1 VQFTKDVMNVKNT
14 KRDLKKRDFYAEALP
29 YLKEGLKEL
38 KINLSPETQSRLLI
52 FLEELSAFA
61 EPLGLTS
68 LKTPKDL
75 VVKHLLDSLTILD
88 FLPENEPIL
97 DLGTGGGLP
106 GMVIKIVRPE
116 QEVWLVD
123 ARKRPISFLHYIVGK
138 LSLTEV
144 KILQTTVGEGD
155 PLPRRYFAV
164 VVSRAVCSLDKLWE
178 LSSPLLRKEGVLL
191 AMKGPRVEEEIEI
204 LNKKFP
210 ELRVQRYNFCLP
222 LTGDHRVIV
231 KINPN

>member
-1 VQFTKDVMNVKNT
+1 MQFTKDVMDVKNT
-14 KRDLKKRDFYAEALP
+14 KRRLKRQDFGLEAAC

-38 KINLSPETQSRLLI
+38 KINLSSETQTKLLL

-75 VVKHLLDSLTILD
+75 VVKHLFDSLIILD
-88 FLPENEPIL
+88 FLPENGPVL

-123 ARKRPISFLHYIVGK
+123 ARKRPVSFLHYVVGK
-138 LSLTEV
+138 LGLKRV
-144 KILQTTVGEGD
+144 KILQTTVGKDD
-155 PLPRRYFAV
+155 PLPRKYFAA

-178 LSSPLLRKEGVLL
+178 LSRPLLQETGFLL
-191 AMKGPRVEEEIEI
+191 AMKGPRVREEIEI

-210 ELRVQRYNFCLP
+210 ALRLKRYNFRLP
-222 LTGDHRVIV
+222 LTGDQRSIV
-231 KINPN
+231 KISPN

>member
-1 VQFTKDVMNVKNT
+1 MDVKNT

-38 KINLSPETQSRLLI
+38 KIDLSPETQSRLLI
-52 FLEELSAFA
+52 FLKELSAFA

-138 LSLTEV
+138 LGLKEV
-144 KILQTTVGEGD
+144 RIIQTTVGKND
-155 PLPRRYFAV
+155 PLPRKYFAV
-164 VVSRAVCSLDKLWE
+164 VVSRAVSSLDKLWK
-178 LSSPLLRKEGVLL
+178 LSKPLLRQDGILL
-191 AMKGPRVEEEIEI
+191 AMKGPRAGEEIEI

-210 ELRVQRYNFCLP
+210 DLCFQRYNFRLP
-222 LTGDHRVIV
+222 LTGDKRLVIKV
-231 KINPN
+231 SQLKNFEAF

>member
-1 VQFTKDVMNVKNT
+1 VQFTKDVMDVKNT
-14 KRDLKKRDFYAEALP
+14 KRDLKKRDFYAEALR

-38 KINLSPETQSRLLI
+38 KIDLSPETQNRLLI

-68 LKTPKDL
+68 LKTPQDL
-75 VVKHLLDSLTILD
+75 VVKHLLDSLTILS

-138 LSLTEV
+138 LGLKEV
-144 KILQTTVGEGD
+144 KILQTTIGKGD

-178 LSSPLLRKEGVLL
+178 LSSPLLREGGVLL
-191 AMKGPRVEEEIEI
+191 AMKGPRVKEEIEI

-222 LTGDHRVIV
+222 LTGDHRIVV